1 MKRKDRN
8 TPMVQTLNKG
18 QENDAISSQSLPY
31 VSIIFNDQSKN
42 KDIQ

>member
-1 MKRKDRN
+1 
-8 TPMVQTLNKG
+8 MVQTLNKG
-18 QENDAISSQSLPY
+18 QQENDAISSQSLPY